1 MLVPN
6 RHGSSN
12 SYRYGFNGKEKD
24 DELKGEGNSLDF
36 DARMLDP
43 RVGRWFAIDP
53 LEKRFPSLSTYNY
66 AFNNPT
72 RYVDPT
78 GKAPQEG
85 DPGKEK
91 GFFGKLVD
99 KFRGWF
105 SSKPKASIEVG
116 NGSMSYYD
124 ENEEPTLFSSD
135 WFKKALSFSGWKDS
149 HEDTQFNKDRDVFLN
164 SALPQMAN
172 DSKEVMNY
180 MEYIPGFDVTFSAGR
195 DGDYKKAIGQA
206 AMYFI
211 PFDDFIPKP
220 VMKKADE
227 IMYTAIGRMDDLL
240 KYNPFDNVDTW
251 HKSGRKP
258 SLDGGDMITWP
269 ENRKW
274 IQARIDRGDTFIMT
288 MPPSQL
294 PTEYV
299 PGKPNGWFTK
309 LEYDYLVKKG
319 AKIIHDY

>member
-1 MLVPN
+1 M
-6 RHGSSN
+6 
-12 SYRYGFNGKEKD
+12 EKD
-24 DELKGEGNSLDF
+24 DEIKGIGKSYDF
-36 DARMLDP
+36 GARMLDP
-43 RVGRWFAIDP
+43 RVGRWFARVP

-72 RYVDPT
+72 RCVDPT

-91 GFFGKLVD
+91 GWFDQLVD
-99 KFRGWF
+99 GVKGWF
-105 SSKPKASIEVG
+105 SSKSKGSVEVG
-116 NGSMSYYD
+116 PIEEISVYD
-124 ENEEPTLFSSD
+124 ENGDPILFSSE
-135 WFKKALSFSGWKDS
+135 WFSKAFSFSGWIDS
-149 HEDTQFNKDRDVFLN
+149 NEDTQFNKDRDLFLN
-164 SALPQMAN
+164 STLPQMAN
-172 DSKEVMNY
+172 DSKEIMGH
-180 MEYIPGFDVTFSAGR
+180 MEYIPGVDVLFSAGR
-195 DGDYKKAIGQA
+195 DGDFKKATGQA

-211 PFDDFIPKP
+211 PFEKFIPKP
-220 VMKKADE
+220 VAKKADE
-227 IMYTAIGRMDDLL
+227 ILYTAIGRMDDLL

-258 SLDGGDMITWP
+258 SIDGGDMITWP

-274 IQARIDRGDTFIMT
+274 IQSRIDRGDTFIMT